1 MRKIEKETLQIINS
15 YKSDEYNHM
24 KKLVDMREKEIKN
37 IIEEELK
44 QYVNIDMIRRNI
56 ENFKA
61 LNEFKVSVNF
71 DLCIRE
77 YYTDYQYL
85 FDKDNTI
92 KELKLKMHNIELE
105 RNKMILILQN
115 NEIKSDE
122 YKKVIIKL
130 KKGE

>member
-44 QYVNIDMIRRNI
+44 HYVNIDRIRADI

-61 LNEFKVSVNF
+61 LNEFKVSINF

-92 KELKLKMHNIELE
+92 KDLKLKIHNIELE

-122 YKKVIIKL
+122 YKKVIQKL